1 MDKQLKNK
9 INPDVQY
16 KVLSVLH
23 QNPSLS
29 QRELAKKLKIS
40 LGGINYCL
48 KSLVDVG
55 HIKITN
61 FNNNPNK
68 SNYLY
73 LLTPQGVLQKSSLTA
88 EFLKRKLI
96 EYNELKKEIESIQSE
111 MMGQ

>member
-9 INPDVQY
+9 IKPDVQY

-61 FNNNPNK
+61 FNNFN
-68 SNYLY
+68 
-73 LLTPQGVLQKSSLTA
+73 
-88 EFLKRKLI
+88 KLI
-96 EYNELKKEIESIQSE
+96 YRRD
-111 MMGQ
+111 GVYFPTA